1 MDLVT
6 PRLKRTRYIVKLN
19 GIAMSIANCFFR
31 KPGVPLLLLC
41 IFGLGQAWAQ
51 EQRPMVTLSVSRA
64 PEPTVIDGKPTVYYE
79 LQVESLLNDSLQL
92 KALQV
97 IDPSDRSLLASF
109 NADKLTARFR
119 SFNTDNKMRKGL
131 LAPDDAGV
139 IYLEVTLKRAD
150 AGVQLT
156 HSLELEAVDG
166 TVVKRSFTVQ
176 GGKIHRAKTT
186 PVVLGRPLRG
196 GPWVAIYEPSWERGH
211 RRVIFTTDGEQHI
224 PGRFA
229 IDFIMPDQ
237 RGQFSNG
244 NSDSTKNWYGYSAPV
259 LAASDGVVVATRI
272 DFMESLTLSAH
283 PDYPASKATGNYIA
297 IAIDNNRVIF
307 YEHLQPGSITV
318 KSGQRVKKGDV
329 IAAIGFTGQTT
340 GPHLHL
346 HVADRNSPLG
356 AEGIPFAIDAFTLL
370 GVYTDPSALGRQPW
384 TPLENKKVVKEHPGP
399 NTVIMFQP

>member
-1 MDLVT
+1 
-6 PRLKRTRYIVKLN
+6 
-19 GIAMSIANCFFR
+19 MSASKSCFLF
-31 KPGVPLLLLC
+31 LLC
-41 IFGLGQAWAQ
+41 VASLAKALAQ
-51 EQRPMVTLSVSRA
+51 STPPAFNLRVLETPQ
-64 PEPTVIDGKPTVYYE
+64 PTVIDGKSMVYYE
-79 LQVESLLNDSLQL
+79 LLLDNLLNDSLEL
-92 KALQV
+92 KTLEV
-97 IDPSDRSLLASF
+97 IQTSDHSVVATFNRDDLSRRYGSL
-109 NADKLTARFR
+109 DGTHKG
-119 SFNTDNKMRKGL
+119 RKGVL
-131 LAPDDAGV
+131 NPDGSGI
-139 IYLEVTLKRAD
+139 IYLEIALKQAD
-150 AGVQLT
+150 AGVHLI
-156 HSLELEAVDG
+156 HRLEVDALNQAAA
-166 TVVKRSFTVQ
+166 KRSFSVE
-176 GGKIHRAKTT
+176 GGKIQHSKTS
-186 PVVLGRPLRG
+186 PVVLGTPLRG

-211 RRVIFTTDGEQHI
+211 RRVMFTTDGEQHI

-237 RGQFSNG
+237 QGQFSKG
-244 NSDSTKNWYGYSAPV
+244 NSDSTRNWYGYGVPV

-297 IAIDNNRVIF
+297 IAINNNRVVF

-356 AEGIPFAIDAFTLL
+356 AEGVPFAIDAFTLL
-370 GVYTDPSALGRQPW
+370 GVYADPSGLGRQPW
-384 TPLENKKVVKEHPGP
+384 TPLENKKMVKEHPGP

>member
-1 MDLVT
+1 
-6 PRLKRTRYIVKLN
+6 
-19 GIAMSIANCFFR
+19 MSIAHYFFR
-31 KPGVPLLLLC
+31 KPRVPLLLLWLAA
-41 IFGLGQAWAQ
+41 LGQAWGQ
-51 EQRPMVTLSVSRA
+51 EQRPVVNLNVPWA
-64 PEPTVIDGKPTVYYE
+64 PEPTVIDGKTTVYYE
-79 LQVESLLNDSLQL
+79 LHVESLLNDSLEL

-97 IDPSDRSLLASF
+97 MNTSDHSVLASF
-109 NADKLTARFR
+109 NTNDLAGRFR
-119 SFNTDNKMRKGL
+119 SFNTGNKMRKGL
-131 LAPDDAGV
+131 LAPDGAGV
-139 IYLEVTLKRAD
+139 IYLEVTLKRTD
-150 AGVQLT
+150 ASVQLA
-156 HSLELEAVDG
+156 HSLHMEAVDG
-166 TVVKRSFTVQ
+166 TVVKGSFVVQ
-176 GGKIHRAKTT
+176 GGKIHHTKTT

-211 RRVIFTTDGEQHI
+211 RRVMFATDGEQHI

-229 IDFIMPDQ
+229 IDFIMPDPQ
-237 RGQFSNG
+237 GQFSNG
-244 NSDSTKNWYGYSAPV
+244 NSDSTRNWYGYSAPV

-283 PDYPASKATGNYIA
+283 PDYPASKATGNYVA
-297 IAIDNNRVIF
+297 IAIDNNRVVF

-356 AEGIPFAIDAFTLL
+356 AEGVPFAIDAFTLL
-370 GVYTDPSALGRQPW
+370 GVYTDPSGLGRQPW
-384 TPLENKKVVKEHPGP
+384 TPLGNKKVVKEHPGP

>member
-1 MDLVT
+1 MLSKTARSHSGNPQPLV
-6 PRLKRTRYIVKLN
+6 L
-19 GIAMSIANCFFR
+19 
-31 KPGVPLLLLC
+31 LLLLC
-41 IFGLGQAWAQ
+41 LAGLGQAWGQ
-51 EQRPMVTLSVSRA
+51 EQRPVVNLNVSWA

-79 LQVESLLNDSLQL
+79 LQVESLLNDSLEL

-97 IDPSDRSLLASF
+97 INTSDHSVLTSF
-109 NADKLTARFR
+109 NADDLKGRF
-119 SFNTDNKMRKGL
+119 SPLNTGIKMRKGL
-131 LAPDDAGV
+131 LTPDGAGV

-150 AGVQLT
+150 AGVQLA
-156 HSLELEAVDG
+156 HSLDLEAVDG
-166 TVVKRSFTVQ
+166 TVVKGSFNVQ

-211 RRVIFTTDGEQHI
+211 RRVMFTTDGEQHL

-237 RGQFSNG
+237 QGQFSKG
-244 NSDSTKNWYGYSAPV
+244 NSDSTRNWYGYGIPV

-283 PDYPASKATGNYIA
+283 PDYPSSKATGNYIA
-297 IAIDNNRVIF
+297 IAIDNGRVIF
-307 YEHLQPGSITV
+307 YEHLKPGSITV

-356 AEGIPFAIDAFTLL
+356 AEGIPFVIDAFTLL
-370 GVYTDPSALGRQPW
+370 GAYTDPSALGRQPW